1 MKLTNKELATLLA
14 ALRAFQK
21 KPSKN
26 MEHFQH
32 CVPLAHDEIDALCER
47 LNCVEIKSGKKGIET
62 RELKIAVHI
71 EEGIVQGVYANVS
84 KAKVNV
90 YDTDPE
96 YSEVQKEKRNLK
108 RAIKGL
114 TEVRG

>member
-1 MKLTNKELATLLA
+1 MKLRRKELATLLA
-14 ALRAFQK
+14 ALRLFQVN
-21 KPSKN
+21 PSKN
-26 MEHFQH
+26 MEHFQD
-32 CVPLAHDEIDALCER
+32 CAPLTHDEIDTLCER
-47 LNCVEIKSGKKGIET
+47 LNCIEGKKGIKT
-62 RELKIAVHI
+62 RELKIVVHI

-84 KAKVNV
+84 KAKVSV

-96 YSEVQKEKRNLK
+96 FSEIQKEKRNLK